1 MHERLMIV
9 DANANL
15 SESLRSLFAREGY
28 DVYVSR
34 SAETALNLLEET
46 VCDLILADMYL
57 PGINGIELLRKAKEK
72 FPEIRVILMTEHPS
86 LETAISALRSGAFDY
101 VIKPVINEEMRQR
114 VKNAFRQRPS
124 QDKERILIKP
134 HEEIEHDYSN
144 IIGESPSM
152 KRVIAEVKKVADARS
167 NVLLLGETGT
177 GKELFA
183 RTLHNN
189 SNRCNYQ
196 FIPINCSA
204 IPENLLESELFGHI
218 KGAFTS
224 AVTNKRGLF
233 EEANGGTI
241 LLDEIGDLTMA
252 LQSKLL
258 RVVEDQEIR
267 PVGGVK
273 SIKVDLRFVTATN
286 KDIEQA
292 VRDGKFREDLFYRI
306 NTITIKLPP
315 LRERKEDIDLLIR
328 YYLHKY
334 SHELGRTIEVID
346 HEAMGILLKYCWPG
360 NIRELQNIIER
371 AILMSE
377 DGQIT
382 KENLPERV
390 CAQAMWLPDTID
402 E

>member
-1 MHERLMIV
+1 MPF
-9 DANANL
+9 
-15 SESLRSLFAREGY
+15 LRI
-28 DVYVSR
+28 
-34 SAETALNLLEET
+34 
-46 VCDLILADMYL
+46 C
-57 PGINGIELLRKAKEK
+57 
-72 FPEIRVILMTEHPS
+72 
-86 LETAISALRSGAFDY
+86 
-101 VIKPVINEEMRQR
+101 
-114 VKNAFRQRPS
+114 
-124 QDKERILIKP
+124 
-134 HEEIEHDYSN
+134 SN
-144 IIGESPSM
+144 Q
-152 KRVIAEVKKVADARS
+152 
-167 NVLLLGETGT
+167 N
-177 GKELFA
+177 F
-183 RTLHNN
+183 
-189 SNRCNYQ
+189 
-196 FIPINCSA
+196 
-204 IPENLLESELFGHI
+204 FGHI

-328 YYLHKY
+328 YYLNKY

-402 E
+402 EKLSIEDYAKTFILKYQGQCNEHQLAEMLGITRKALWEKRKRWGMTRNPDRES

>member
-204 IPENLLESELFGHI
+204 IPENLLESELFWTH
-218 KGAFTS
+218 
-224 AVTNKRGLF
+224 
-233 EEANGGTI
+233 
-241 LLDEIGDLTMA
+241 
-252 LQSKLL
+252 
-258 RVVEDQEIR
+258 
-267 PVGGVK
+267 
-273 SIKVDLRFVTATN
+273 
-286 KDIEQA
+286 
-292 VRDGKFREDLFYRI
+292 
-306 NTITIKLPP
+306 
-315 LRERKEDIDLLIR
+315 
-328 YYLHKY
+328 
-334 SHELGRTIEVID
+334 
-346 HEAMGILLKYCWPG
+346 
-360 NIRELQNIIER
+360 
-371 AILMSE
+371 
-377 DGQIT
+377 
-382 KENLPERV
+382 
-390 CAQAMWLPDTID
+390 
-402 E
+402 